1 MSDLKNFPAKLQKTR
16 QATLALYFALLV
28 YFAINSFMALG
39 ASAAMPVIWLLQT
52 LPLLIFLPGL
62 VQGKARSYAWMSFVV
77 LLYFVHGVLLAF
89 DAQRRWLGL
98 VEVTLCV
105 LMFICLI
112 VFIRRYRSHFQ
123 APL

>member
-1 MSDLKNFPAKLQKTR
+1 MADLKDFPANLQQSR
-16 QATLALYFALLV
+16 QLTLGLFYALVA
-28 YFAINSFMALG
+28 YFAINSYMALG
-39 ASAAMPVIWLLQT
+39 ISAATPVIWLVQV

-62 VQGKARSYAWMSFVV
+62 LRGKVRSYAWMSFVV

-89 DAQRRWLGL
+89 DAQRRWLGV

-105 LMFICLI
+105 LMFVCLI
-112 VFIRRYRSHFQ
+112 VYIRRYRAHFQ